1 MDTNKREIYIIVM
14 IDSRTK
20 KSRILSIFTQF
31 ERALKTMQKLQ
42 EDKERGLY
50 DRIYY
55 ELLIKPLNDE
65 ED

>member
-1 MDTNKREIYIIVM
+1 MNADKKEIYLIVM

-20 KSRILSIFTQF
+20 KSRILSIYTQF

-42 EDKERGLY
+42 ADKEQGLY

-55 ELLIKPLNDE
+55 ELQIKTINDGE
-65 ED
+65 